1 MSADA
6 PLLAIEDVSKVYRSG
21 DTDLRALDHVSLR
34 IQDGEYVAIM
44 GASGSGKSTL
54 MNILGALDRPS
65 TGTYRLDGE
74 LVSTMSD
81 HKLSGLRNRKIG
93 FVFQSFHLLPRL
105 DAVENVEVPLV
116 YAGVRSGE
124 RRTRAVAAL
133 KRVGLGER
141 LSHRPTQLSGGQQ
154 QRVAIARA
162 LVTQPRLLLADE
174 PTGALDSETTLQI
187 LALMSELHA
196 NGLTIVVVTHEPD
209 VAAHAKR
216 VVRMRDGRIVSD
228 GPPEHPATTA
238 VGAHP

>member
-74 LVSTMSD
+74 LGSTMSD